1 MVGQAL
7 FLDLVWIFCRSFRR
21 YIKVGFLIKIRRF
34 LTMMMP
40 GAFKAD
46 DPVIVCYGAHCGF
59 QGVITRI
66 LYCFL
71 WVQGAG
77 GFVVNVHKCSVALI
91 VEGASDSESNI
102 SVDPLMPN
110 VIPDYDSDVTE

>member
-1 MVGQAL
+1 
-7 FLDLVWIFCRSFRR
+7 
-21 YIKVGFLIKIRRF
+21 
-34 LTMMMP
+34 
-40 GAFKAD
+40 
-46 DPVIVCYGAHCGF
+46 
-59 QGVITRI
+59 

-77 GFVVNVHKCSVALI
+77 GFVVNVHKRSVALI